1 MVAAGRAPL
10 YAFGVPDRKIHC
22 ISRRVWPCRAVPRR
36 ANAALAA
43 GLAAALAVSVA
54 GPVSAAGGRAA
65 GGPAAGS
72 SAAAGRPAAAAREP
86 AAAQSIRLGSLSLR
100 RCAKAPLTF
109 CGHLAVPLDYASA
122 ASPRIRIGFRWLP
135 ATRRAAGTVLSVEGG
150 PGFATTGSEAD
161 YLPDIG
167 PLHRTRSLLLIDL
180 RGTGTS
186 TPIDC
191 PGLER
196 AGQQQSGR
204 RFDRLVGACG
214 ARLNHEWR
222 YRGGGWVHASE
233 DFNTAY
239 SARDVARVLRA
250 LRPGRVDLY
259 GDSYGSWFAQTF
271 ASRYPGMLRSVTL
284 DSTYQVLGLDPWYT
298 TTVITAR
305 RAFAAACRLSAACA
319 AATHGSAWTRIASL
333 AGRLA
338 RAPVSG
344 ETTTAD
350 GTRGRL
356 TVTAETLVN
365 LVNNAGFDP
374 VVYRDLDAAAR
385 ALLDHN
391 DAAPLLRISALSLG
405 FDDTNYSLPE
415 FSDGLY
421 FAVACTDYVQLFSR
435 SASFGARRAQY
446 RAALRREPRGT
457 FAPFSLAQWTSLDQ
471 YTEAYSG
478 CLRWPSPHRRHRPI
492 TRRPPLVPPRLPVL
506 VLSGTLDSLTPRLG
520 GATLVTRQMGA
531 SARLVTL
538 ASMTHVAGQDP
549 NNGCAL
555 SIYRRFVRH
564 PADLATENTSCA
576 RRVTPVH
583 TVGRYPR
590 RLAGAVPATAAAGN
604 AAGRQALQA
613 AAVALASVGDEISR
627 WPLLSG
633 DRDRGLRGG
642 TITFRPGRRLRIRL
656 SGVRWVTD
664 ATMDGTA
671 WWSQRADRA
680 TARLVVHAGA
690 GQAIRIVAR
699 WRPFGAQ
706 SQLAAITG
714 SQGGRRIVADAP
726 AP

>member
-1 MVAAGRAPL
+1 M
-10 YAFGVPDRKIHC
+10 
-22 ISRRVWPCRAVPRR
+22 
-36 ANAALAA
+36 LAA
-43 GLAAALAVSVA
+43 GLTAALAVSGAPIPPAGASPAGASPAGASPATVA
-54 GPVSAAGGRAA
+54 GAAAA
-65 GGPAAGS
+65 GPAA
-72 SAAAGRPAAAAREP
+72 AP
-86 AAAQSIRLGSLSLR
+86 SIRLGSITLS
-100 RCAKAPLTF
+100 RCARAPLAF

-122 ASPRIRIGFRWLP
+122 ASPHIHIGFRWLP
-135 ATRRAAGTVLSVEGG
+135 ATRHAVGTVLAVEGG
-150 PGFATTGSEAD
+150 PGFATTGSEDD

-196 AGQQQSGR
+196 AGSHQSGPH
-204 RFDRLVGACG
+204 FNRLVGACG
-214 ARLNHEWR
+214 AQLNHQWR

-239 SARDVARVLRA
+239 SARDVSRVLRA
-250 LRPGRVDLY
+250 LRLRRVDLY
-259 GDSYGSWFAQTF
+259 GDSYGSWFAQVF
-271 ASRYPGMLRSVTL
+271 ASRYPGQLRSVTL

-305 RAFAAACRLSAACA
+305 RAFDAACRQSAACA
-319 AATHGSAWTRIASL
+319 AATRGSAWGRIAAL

-350 GTRGRL
+350 GTRGHL

-385 ALLDHN
+385 ALLRHQ
-391 DAAPLLRISALSLG
+391 DAVPLLRISALSLG
-405 FDDTNYSLPE
+405 FDDTNYPLPE

-435 SASFGARRAQY
+435 SAPLAVRARQY
-446 RAALRREPRGT
+446 RAALRREPKRT
-457 FAPFSLAQWTSLDQ
+457 FAPFSLARWTSLDQ

-478 CLRWPSPHRRHRPI
+478 CLRWPSPHRVHRPI
-492 TRRPPLVPPRLPVL
+492 TRRPPLVPARLPVL

-520 GATLVTRQMGA
+520 GATLVTRQLGR

-538 ASMTHVAGQDP
+538 ANMTHVAGQDV

-555 SIYRRFVRH
+555 SIYRRFVSR
-564 PADLATENTSCA
+564 PGELATENTSCA

-583 TVGRYPR
+583 TVGTYPR
-590 RLAGAVPATAAAGN
+590 RLADAVPATAAPGN
-604 AAGRQALQA
+604 AAGRRALQA
-613 AAVALASVGDEISR
+613 VSVALASVGDEISR

-664 ATMDGTA
+664 ATIDGTA
-671 WWSQRADRA
+671 WWSQRADRV
-680 TARLVVHAGA
+680 TARLVVHPDG
-690 GQAIRIVAR
+690 GRAIEMTAR
-699 WRPFGAQ
+699 WRPFGGQA
-706 SQLAAITG
+706 QLAAITG
-714 SQGGRRIVADAP
+714 SQGRQRLVAVALAP
-726 AP
+726 

>member
-1 MVAAGRAPL
+1 M
-10 YAFGVPDRKIHC
+10 
-22 ISRRVWPCRAVPRR
+22 SRRSAPRWTSV
-36 ANAALAA
+36 ALTA
-43 GLAAALAVSVA
+43 GLTAALAVSGA
-54 GPVSAAGGRAA
+54 ATVSAATLSAATVSAATQGHAAAVLAAHPPAAHPPRAA
-65 GGPAAGS
+65 RAIRRGS
-72 SAAAGRPAAAAREP
+72 VT
-86 AAAQSIRLGSLSLR
+86 LR
-100 RCAKAPLTF
+100 RCATSPLTF

-135 ATRRAAGTVLSVEGG
+135 ATRRAVGTVLAVEGG
-150 PGFATTGSEAD
+150 PGFATTGSEDD

-167 PLHRTRSLLLIDL
+167 PLHRTRGLLLVDL

-196 AGQQQSGR
+196 AGSHQSGA

-214 ARLNHEWR
+214 AQLNHEWR

-233 DFNTAY
+233 DFNTVY

-250 LRPGRVDLY
+250 LRLGRVDLY
-259 GDSYGSWFAQTF
+259 GDSYGSWFSQVF
-271 ASRYPGMLRSVTL
+271 ASRYPGLLRSVTL
-284 DSTYQVLGLDPWYT
+284 DSTYQVIGLDPWYT
-298 TTVITAR
+298 TTVITAQ
-305 RAFAAACRLSAACA
+305 RAFAAACRLSVACA
-319 AATHGSAWTRIASL
+319 TATRGSAWARIGAL
-333 AGRLA
+333 AARLA

-350 GTRGRL
+350 GTRGHL

-385 ALLDHN
+385 ALLRND

-405 FDDTNYSLPE
+405 FDDTNYPLPE

-435 SASFGARRAQY
+435 RAPFAVREAQY
-446 RAALRREPRGT
+446 RAALGREPART

-478 CLRWPSPHRRHRPI
+478 CLRWPSPHRGHRPI
-492 TRRPPLVPPRLPVL
+492 VARPPLVPRRLHVL

-520 GATLVTRQMGA
+520 GATLVTRQLGP

-538 ASMTHVAGQDP
+538 ANMTHVAGQDV

-555 SIYRRFVRH
+555 SIYRRFVSH
-564 PADLATENTSCA
+564 PGGLATENTSCA

-583 TVGRYPR
+583 TVGTYPR
-590 RLAGAVPATAAAGN
+590 RLADAVAATAAPGN
-604 AAGRQALQA
+604 AAGRSALQA
-613 AAVALASVGDEISR
+613 VSVALASVGDEISR

-633 DRDRGLRGG
+633 DHDRGLRGG
-642 TITFRPGRRLRIRL
+642 TITFRPGRWLRIRL
-656 SGVRWVTD
+656 SGVRWVSD
-664 ATMDGTA
+664 ATIDGTA
-671 WWSQRADRA
+671 WWNQSADRV
-680 TARLVVHAGA
+680 TARLVVHPGSGSAV
-690 GQAIRIVAR
+690 RMTAR
-699 WRPFGAQ
+699 WRPFGTQA
-706 SQLAAITG
+706 QLAAITG
-714 SQGGRRIVADAP
+714 SQGGRRIVAVALAP
-726 AP
+726 